1 MSKINKITCQI
12 DKLLNA
18 LLDEEIP
25 KEIIKPK
32 MVSSQEQKNQLENR
46 LKSLNS
52 EITEADTS
60 PVDYDSI
67 QRLLGDFQGSL
78 SLVEPEKQKVLLRF
92 IIKDIRISLEAPR
105 GIGRHITRI
114 NLFFDFTM
122 ESMEDCFELLKKIYP
137 DLGQQLNIWSISSIS
152 ANKYKRDLL
161 ESLNSLPLF
170 MIRFTVIY
178 LNEVCY

>member
-1 MSKINKITCQI
+1 LK
-12 DKLLNA
+12 
-18 LLDEEIP
+18 
-25 KEIIKPK
+25 
-32 MVSSQEQKNQLENR
+32 NR
-46 LKSLNS
+46 LKPLNS

-67 QRLLGDFQGSL
+67 QRLLGDFQGPL

-122 ESMEDCFELLKKIYP
+122 ESMEDRFELLKKIYP
-137 DLGQQLNIWSISSIS
+137 NPRQQLSI
-152 ANKYKRDLL
+152 
-161 ESLNSLPLF
+161 
-170 MIRFTVIY
+170 
-178 LNEVCY
+178 